1 MKYYYC
7 FFAKQLL
14 QYFSPQFSWSCQ
26 MESGGSCLT
35 IDEKMTTLSE
45 KLQKNGSLKQTELE
59 IPANTL
65 PAGKYV
71 FGLEVFNEK
80 SKSKINSTVEV
91 VTGDVPVVEIL
102 ASNTEV
108 DPSHAFTAIG
118 T

>member
-1 MKYYYC
+1 
-7 FFAKQLL
+7 
-14 QYFSPQFSWSCQ
+14 

-35 IDEKMTTLSE
+35 VDEKITTLSE
-45 KLQKNGSLKQTELE
+45 KLKKNGSLQQTELE
-59 IPANTL
+59 IPANIL

>member
-1 MKYYYC
+1 MD
-7 FFAKQLL
+7 
-14 QYFSPQFSWSCQ
+14 
-26 MESGGSCLT
+26 SGGSCLT
-35 IDEKMTTLSE
+35 VDEEITILSE
-45 KLQKNGSLKQTELE
+45 KLKKDGTFQKPVLE
-59 IPANTL
+59 IPADIL
-65 PAGKYV
+65 PAGKYL

-91 VTGDVPVVEIL
+91 VTGDIPVVEIL